1 MLEKAVSILSELE
14 TANVLGRLVVHNEET
29 LDRLTADQHAADQYL
44 RLASTF
50 KGTVPQSGLDP
61 HPNAYRRSTF
71 RRPHPQHSQPLD
83 PKFDSAYYNN
93 GELH

>member
-14 TANVLGRLVVHNEET
+14 NANVLGRLVVHIEET

-44 RLASTF
+44 RLTSTF

-61 HPNAYRRSTF
+61 RPNTYCRSTF
-71 RRPHPQHSQPLD
+71 HHPHPHRS
-83 PKFDSAYYNN
+83 
-93 GELH
+93 